1 MCDPGL
7 TSLDMLKSFCYK
19 FILEKRLM
27 KPYLQMGV
35 MAILAATVL
44 NVVPIVG
51 STVAKAQTRPILE
64 ELDLT
69 EEQQSE
75 IQGILQ
81 NGRVEAAGILTEEQQ
96 QQFRE
101 ALLELGTFR
110 QALGSIENLT
120 DTQKESLRAVFVST
134 RQSII
139 GTLTDEQLAEL
150 RSLIEDRRQ
159 NQL

>member
-1 MCDPGL
+1 
-7 TSLDMLKSFCYK
+7 
-19 FILEKRLM
+19 M